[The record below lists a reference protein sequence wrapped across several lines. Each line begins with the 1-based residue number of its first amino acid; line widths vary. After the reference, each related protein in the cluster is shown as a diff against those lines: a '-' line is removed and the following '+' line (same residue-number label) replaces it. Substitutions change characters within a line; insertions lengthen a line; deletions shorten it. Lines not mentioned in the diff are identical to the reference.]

1 MAEESKITAFLRK
14 LHLVEYVDEGDEAEE
29 MPGRQYARPQPRT
42 GSSSVYESRYD
53 NSRGIKRPVSRP
65 AAKSASVKR
74 GASSSAAIARRE
86 EKVPAVKPDTMV
98 YYLGSIRECAEV
110 IRNVIDGTSAVIN
123 LDAADEHTMQR
134 IVDTLSGAAFA
145 LNAKVRKITEN
156 TYLIAPE
163 NVNVNMTGR
172 VERRY

>member
-1 MAEESKITAFLRK
+1 MAQESKFTAFLRK
-14 LHLVEYVDEGDEAEE
+14 IRLVEYVDEGDEPEE
-29 MPGRQYARPQPRT
+29 ESLRRPYAKPQSRT
-42 GSSSVYESRYD
+42 STASVYESRYD
-53 NSRGIKRPVSRP
+53 SSRGVKRPVSRS
-65 AAKSASVKR
+65 AVKGGSAKHTS
-74 GASSSAAIARRE
+74 SSSAVARRE
-86 EKVPAVKPDTMV
+86 EKTPTVKPDTMV

-110 IRNVIDGTSAVIN
+110 IRNVIEGTSAVIN

>member
-14 LHLVEYVDEGDEAEE
+14 LHLVEYVDEGDEPEE
-29 MPGRQYARPQPRT
+29 QSGRYARPQPRT
-42 GSSSVYESRYD
+42 SGASVYESRYD
-53 NSRGIKRPVSRP
+53 TSRGIKRNVNR
-65 AAKSASVKR
+65 SAEKGVAVKR
-74 GASSSAAIARRE
+74 GASASGSIARRE
-86 EKVPAVKPDTMV
+86 EKTPTVKPDTMV